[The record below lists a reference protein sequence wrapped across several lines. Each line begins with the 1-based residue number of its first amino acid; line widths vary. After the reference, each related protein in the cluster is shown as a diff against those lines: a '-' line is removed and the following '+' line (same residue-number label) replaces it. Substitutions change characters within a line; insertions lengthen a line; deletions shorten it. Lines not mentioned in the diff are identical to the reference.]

1 MLKRIFGPLISPNSL
16 PFIMLP
22 AKMIWENDAYDR
34 WNDFNVA
41 LIIVICAIGF
51 VLIACITAAIWFTM
65 AQRNRKAQIPRNLSP
80 MDGRAGPYVG
90 RPVEPK
96 VEEEGRLVTDK
107 GEQDKVYRELTKPGR
122 IITSV

>member
-1 MLKRIFGPLISPNSL
+1 M
-16 PFIMLP
+16 
-22 AKMIWENDAYDR
+22 AY
-34 WNDFNVA
+34 WNYQGLEVA

-65 AQRNRKAQIPRNLSP
+65 AQRNRKAQIPRNLSPP